1 MTENTPNEDIFEL
14 LKAFLVEA
22 IEYLRIA
29 SEAGKK
35 ELGQQ
40 DEPDDDWS
48 DDEDPWDIS
57 SFCFLEEEDSDW
69 WFNAENEDS
78 FDEEFQ
84 DEWE

>member
-14 LKAFLVEA
+14 LKSFLAEA

-40 DEPDDDWS
+40 DEPDDD
-48 DDEDPWDIS
+48 EDLWDIA

-69 WFNAENEDS
+69 WFNAEDEES